1 MSNNYVGQSP
11 KEAPVLTVSQRSV
24 RLALCAQ
31 LNHFPRPSE
40 SLGHI
45 GGGVL
50 VIIRNTVPSKAHWHV
65 DMLVQ
70 RFDGGWE
77 EPDDSGE
84 ADFAG
89 GGGHLNFEALE
100 IQTPVTLTLDLQKQ
114 THGDLPY

>member
-1 MSNNYVGQSP
+1 
-11 KEAPVLTVSQRSV
+11 
-24 RLALCAQ
+24 
-31 LNHFPRPSE
+31 
-40 SLGHI
+40 
-45 GGGVL
+45 
-50 VIIRNTVPSKAHWHV
+50 
-65 DMLVQ
+65 MLVQ

-114 THGDLPY
+114 THGDLPYWNVYLTVKKSFLFFRSKGFWWLKLNQYLLVTHDSKWQ

>member
-11 KEAPVLTVSQRSV
+11 KGAPVLTVSQRSV
-24 RLALCAQ
+24 RLALCTQ

-40 SLGHI
+40 PLGHI

-50 VIIRNTVPSKAHWHV
+50 VFIGNTVPSEAHGHV

-70 RFDGGWE
+70 RFDSGWE
-77 EPDDSGE
+77 EPDNSGE
-84 ADFAG
+84 ADFAS

-114 THGDLPY
+114 TQVDLP